1 MKRHALRRFT
11 LPLIAGLGL
20 LGSQLAVAEEQID
33 TLRFGIIS
41 TEASQN
47 QEPLWRPFLDDM
59 SETLG
64 VEVEPF
70 FANDYAAVIQAMR
83 FDKIDLAWY
92 GNKSAMEAVDRAGG
106 EIFAQTVPEGGQ
118 PGYWSLLI
126 VHQDSP
132 YESVEDILANAS
144 ELTFGNGDPNSTSGF
159 LVPSYYIFAE
169 NDVDPTE
176 AFKRTLNS
184 NHETN
189 ALSVANRQVDVATFN
204 TESMERLEMA
214 HPDKA
219 AQLKVIW
226 KSPLIPS
233 DPLVWRSGLPEQ
245 MKASLREFFMSY
257 GETEAQREKIAP
269 LQWARFD
276 PSDNDQLLPI
286 RQLELFKQRAKVEG
300 DEGLEAGE
308 KERQLAELDAQLDD
322 LDERMKAREAADA
335 ERSDDDMTTAMAQ

>member
-1 MKRHALRRFT
+1 MQRRNFRRFT

-20 LGSQLAVAEEQID
+20 LGSQYATAEELD
-33 TLRFGIIS
+33 TLRFGVIS

-47 QEPLWRPFLDDM
+47 QAPLWEPFLDDM
-59 SETLG
+59 SQALG

-118 PGYWSLLI
+118 PGYWSLMI
-126 VHQDSP
+126 VHRDSP
-132 YESVEDILANAS
+132 LNSVEDVLANAS
-144 ELTFGNGDPNSTSGF
+144 DLTFGNGDPNSTSGY
-159 LVPSYYIFAE
+159 LVPGYYIFAQ
-169 NDVDPTE
+169 NGVDAAK

-204 TESMERLEMA
+204 TESMERLELA
-214 HPDKA
+214 HPDKVE
-219 AQLKVIW
+219 QLKVIW

-233 DPLVWRSGLPEQ
+233 DPLVWRQNLPEE
-245 MKASLREFFMSY
+245 MKTRLREFFLNY
-257 GETEAQREKIAP
+257 GDTPEEQERIAP

-286 RQLELFKQRAKVEG
+286 RQLELFKQRA
-300 DEGLEAGE
+300 
-308 KERQLAELDAQLDD
+308 QLAADDSLSEDDKASQLAALDAQLKD
-322 LDERMKAREAADA
+322 LDERLKAREATQADA
-335 ERSDDDMTTAMAQ
+335 QDTGRTTAMNNQ

>member
-1 MKRHALRRFT
+1 MTPTLRRLT

-20 LGSQLAVAEEQID
+20 LGSQFAAAEEEID

-47 QEPLWRPFLDDM
+47 QEPLWRPFLEDM
-59 SETLG
+59 AESLG

-83 FDKIDLAWY
+83 FDKVDLAWY

-106 EIFAQTVPEGGQ
+106 EIFAQTVPDNGE

-126 VHQDSP
+126 VHKDSP
-132 YESVEDILANAS
+132 LESVEDVLANAS

-159 LVPSYYIFAE
+159 LVPSYYVFAQ
-169 NDVDPTE
+169 NGVE
-176 AFKRTLNS
+176 ASEIFKRTLNS

-204 TESMERLEMA
+204 TESMERLELA

-219 AQLKVIW
+219 EQLKVIW
-226 KSPLIPS
+226 QSPLIPS
-233 DPLVWRSGLPEQ
+233 DPLVWREDLPES
-245 MKASLREFFMSY
+245 MKTRLRDFIMSY
-257 GETEAQREKIAP
+257 GETEEQREKIAP
-269 LQWARFD
+269 LQWARLIA
-276 PSDNDQLLPI
+276 SDNDQLLPI
-286 RQLELFKQRAKVEG
+286 RQLELFKQRAQLAA
-300 DEGLEAGE
+300 DDSLDAAD
-308 KERQLAELDAQLDD
+308 KERRLAELDAQLDD
-322 LDERMKAREAADA
+322 LDERLKAREAAQA
-335 ERSDDDMTTAMAQ
+335 EDEAGLTTAMAQ

>member
-1 MKRHALRRFT
+1 MSTKHRRLA

-59 SETLG
+59 AETLG

-106 EIFAQTVPEGGQ
+106 EIFAQTVPENGE

-132 YESVEDILANAS
+132 YENVEDILANAS
-144 ELTFGNGDPNSTSGF
+144 QLTFGNGDPNSTSGF
-159 LVPSYYIFAE
+159 LVPGYYVFAQ
-169 NDVDPTE
+169 NGVE
-176 AFKRTLNS
+176 ATDIFKRTLNS

-204 TESMERLEMA
+204 TESMDRLELA

-226 KSPLIPS
+226 QSPLIPS
-233 DPLVWRSGLPEQ
+233 DPLVWRENLPES
-245 MKASLREFFMSY
+245 MKTRLRDFILSY
-257 GETEAQREKIAP
+257 GETEEQREKIEP

-276 PSDNDQLLPI
+276 ASDNDQLLPI
-286 RQLELFKQRAKVEG
+286 RQLELFKQRAQLAA
-300 DEGLEAGE
+300 DDSLNEAD
-308 KERQLAELDAQLDD
+308 KQHQLAELDARLDD
-322 LDERMKAREAADA
+322 LDERLKAREAARA
-335 ERSDDDMTTAMAQ
+335 EQGEAGLTTAMAQ

>member
-1 MKRHALRRFT
+1 MSPNLRRLT

-20 LGSQLAVAEEQID
+20 LGSQLAAAEEELD

-59 SETLG
+59 AESLG

-106 EIFAQTVPEGGQ
+106 EIFAQTVPENGE

-132 YESVEDILANAS
+132 LESVEDVLANAS

-159 LVPSYYIFAE
+159 LVPSYYVFAQ
-169 NDVDPTE
+169 NGVVATDI
-176 AFKRTLNS
+176 FKRTLNS

-219 AQLKVIW
+219 EQLKVIW
-226 KSPLIPS
+226 QSPLIPS
-233 DPLVWRSGLPEQ
+233 DPLVWREDLPES
-245 MKASLREFFMSY
+245 MKTRLRDFILSY
-257 GETEAQREKIAP
+257 GETAEQRERIAP

-276 PSDNDQLLPI
+276 ASDNDQLLPI
-286 RQLELFKQRAKVEG
+286 RQLELFKQRAQLAADDSLDDADKQ
-300 DEGLEAGE
+300 
-308 KERQLAELDAQLDD
+308 RQLAELDAQLDE
-322 LDERMKAREAADA
+322 LDERLKAREAAQA
-335 ERSDDDMTTAMAQ
+335 EEREGVTTAMAQ